1 MSQKIV
7 LVLTIAVLVMIGAAV
22 LLSTDEGNNDE
33 MKMLLPGL
41 KAQLANLDRVEI
53 VTRDEAVTLAAIDG
67 LWSVVERNNYPAKR
81 ETLSAM
87 ANQVAKAK
95 LLEQKTS
102 RPENY
107 ARLGLVDLEDPASE
121 AVQLSLRAG
130 ETEFTTLLG
139 NNASGRTGRYAR
151 DDEQTWLTDAI
162 DVEKLPAAWLEPV
175 IINVESADV
184 ARVVLKGE
192 GGELTF
198 ERNAQGEFDFGQLP
212 PDRELKYPAITGEP
226 ARALVNV
233 RLEDVSAHEDKRW
246 QDVASANFTLLDG
259 REIRVQV
266 AKYDEGN
273 WLNFSVGPALESAE
287 TESAETGIGEETSDA
302 DSSETK
308 TVVAIT
314 TAVPDLSVWDYRVSS
329 YVFDDFVKSL
339 DDILE
344 EQQTED
350 SDAIDLVE

>member
-41 KAQLANLDRVEI
+41 NAQLVNLDRVEI
-53 VTRDEAVTLAAIDG
+53 VTRDETVTLAAIDG
-67 LWSVVERNNYPAKR
+67 RWSVVERNNYPAKR
-81 ETLSAM
+81 EILSAM

-130 ETEFTTLLG
+130 ETEFITLLG

-151 DDEQTWLTDAI
+151 NGEQAWLTDVI

-233 RLEDVSAHEDKRW
+233 RLEDVAAHEDKRW

-259 REIRVQV
+259 REIRVQA
-266 AKYDEGN
+266 AKYGEGN
-273 WLNFSVGPALESAE
+273 WLNFSVGSAP
-287 TESAETGIGEETSDA
+287 ESAETGIGEETSDA

-314 TAVPDLSVWDYRVSS
+314 TALPDLSVWDYRVSS